1 MKAVTETRRIITVED
16 HNVIGGLGSA
26 VADVIAESGK
36 GCAFQKLGIPDEFT
50 VIGYPEDLMN
60 YYQIDTDGIVG
71 KVREVMGRDFEEDED
86 WDDEV

>member
-1 MKAVTETRRIITVED
+1 
-16 HNVIGGLGSA
+16 
-26 VADVIAESGK
+26 
-36 GCAFQKLGIPDEFT
+36 
-50 VIGYPEDLMN
+50 MN